1 MVWLLAFA
9 TTFLLS
15 LVLSTVSPLIG
26 TSSVLGPCL
35 GCALDEVQ
43 DAGLLD
49 EDFGSVCEVMVV
61 DASSTGLSHIKVSS
75 SQPLS
80 ESDATRDSE
89 RLRSGHYYLGGNHC
103 F

>member
-9 TTFLLS
+9 TAFLLS

-49 EDFGSVCEVMVV
+49 EELDDLMGVGGAQWPIILGFIITAADFMEVIP
-61 DASSTGLSHIKVSS
+61 AAG
-75 SQPLS
+75 
-80 ESDATRDSE
+80 
-89 RLRSGHYYLGGNHC
+89 
-103 F
+103 